1 MEGKPFLRS
10 EFLHALQAVEPAALV
25 YSHLKLEESRLLVA
39 GKTTYELDPYDEIR
53 LFASGK
59 AAVPMARAAM
69 DIMGSYINGGVIIA
83 PEPADIPGLHVLQ
96 GDHPIPTQRSL
107 DAAAALKQE
116 LEAMGENTLF
126 IYLLSG
132 GSSALMELPA
142 EGLSLEDINTAG
154 RVMLESA
161 LPIESVNCIRKH
173 LSAVKGGRL
182 GAATRAKGIV
192 LVLSDVIGD
201 DLETIGSAPL
211 FCDRSS
217 FAQARALV
225 ETYGMQTKL
234 PPAVLKHLEEGERGT
249 IPETPDTPSSLL
261 PHYLIGS
268 NRIALESIAAH
279 IQDSALKIEIVTDR
293 LSGEASE
300 VARDLVQNAKKLQ
313 SENTKFPCLLIYG
326 GETTVNVK
334 GNGMGGRNQ
343 ELALAAL
350 IELGDHPGITLL
362 SGATDGIDGNSDAA
376 GGVIDAGSFR
386 LAAEQGISL
395 QAYLNDNDSYHA
407 LKALGDLI
415 VTGYTGTN
423 VMDIIMVQIRD
434 PKTTELN

>member
-1 MEGKPFLRS
+1 M
-10 EFLHALQAVEPAALV
+10 Q
-25 YSHLKLEESRLLVA
+25 SHVNLDGSRLHIA
-39 GKTTYELDPYDEIR
+39 GKETYALDSYDKIF
-53 LFASGK
+53 LFGSGK

-69 DIMGSYINGGVIIA
+69 EILGNHINGGLIIA
-83 PEPADIPGLHVLQ
+83 PEPADIPGLRVLQ
-96 GDHPIPTQRSL
+96 GDHPIPTQHSL

-116 LEAMGENTLF
+116 LETMGENTLF

-142 EGLSLEDINTAG
+142 EGLSLEDINTTG
-154 RVMLESA
+154 RIMLESA

-182 GAATRAKGIV
+182 GAATRARGVV

-211 FCDRSS
+211 FCDKSS

-234 PPAVLKHLEEGERGT
+234 PPAVCRHLEKGERGI
-249 IPETPDTPSSLL
+249 IPETPDVPNSSIV
-261 PHYLIGS
+261 HHLIGS

-279 IQDSALKIEIVTDR
+279 IRESTLKIEIVTDR

-300 VARDLVQNAKKLQ
+300 VARDLIQKAKMLQ
-313 SENTKFPCLLIYG
+313 TTGGGLPRLLIYG
-326 GETTVNVK
+326 GETTVDVK
-334 GNGMGGRNQ
+334 GGGMGGRNQ

-350 IELGDHPGITLL
+350 IELGETPGIALL

-376 GGVIDAGSFR
+376 GGVIDADSFR
-386 LAAEQGISL
+386 LAAERGIPL
-395 QAYLNDNDSYHA
+395 QAYLDDNDSYHVLEA
-407 LKALGDLI
+407 LDDLI

-423 VMDIIMVQIRD
+423 VMDIIMVLIQR
-434 PKTTELN
+434 PG